1 MDKFNDFRKPG
12 FFLIADGTELHGE
25 LVLKRGATSLNLYS
39 TSAFHTLDSKD
50 ILGTFHDRSKV
61 SLIGCITLSG
71 PGTGYRGSETYH
83 FSTLFPHFALLGGE
97 HVTSEERKITGV
109 SFSVDDATAIFY
121 DFDAFGMVIDA
132 RPHLQQILDSQPVD
146 RKVEIGDHPK
156 IFYFTGKYE
165 IFRVRTAI
173 GDMSATHGPSYDF
186 PSPKGIH
193 VENTIRINIDFDANR
208 TVEEAVDAVRDA
220 LRFFDMVAG
229 RPQNIVELK
238 CHLASTEEERYRS
251 LDVYWCMPPHR
262 DEADESGKPHP
273 ADLPVKAAKD
283 PAQFTPILANWLHR
297 QVEWRTARARFAF
310 AAAHQNRYTT
320 DRLVGAANM
329 FDIMPA
335 SAYPSAVT
343 LPSDLEKARDEARA
357 AFRSLP
363 GSPERESVLN
373 ALGRIGKPTLKRKIR
388 TRVELLKNAVGT
400 RFPDLELVTDQAV
413 DCRNF
418 YVHGSPG
425 KFDYEVHSD
434 QPTFFTDT
442 LEFVFAASDL
452 IEAGW
457 NMASWIQEGT
467 TMSHPFGRY
476 RVTYK
481 ERLAALKKLLEQR

>member
-1 MDKFNDFRKPG
+1 MDKFKDFRKSG
-12 FFLIADGTELHGE
+12 SFVIADGTELNGE
-25 LVLKRGATSLNLYS
+25 LELKRGATSLNLYS
-39 TSAFHTLDSKD
+39 MSFFQTLDSKD

-71 PGTGYRGSETYH
+71 SGTGYRGSEEYH
-83 FSTLFPHFALLGGE
+83 FSTVFPHFVLFGDE
-97 HVTSEERKITGV
+97 HVTSDERKITGV

-121 DFDAFGMVIDA
+121 DSDAFGMIIDA
-132 RPHLQQILDSQPVD
+132 RPHMQRIVDSQPVD

-165 IFRVRTAI
+165 IFRVNTAI
-173 GDMSATHGPSYDF
+173 GVMSASHGPSYKF
-186 PSPKGIH
+186 PSPRGIH
-193 VENTIRINIDFDANR
+193 VENTIRINIDFDTNR
-208 TVEEAVDAVRDA
+208 TVGEAVEAMGDA
-220 LRFFDMVAG
+220 LRFFNMVAG
-229 RPQNIVELK
+229 RPQNIVQLK
-238 CHLASTEEERYRS
+238 FYLASTHEELYRS

-262 DEADESGKPHP
+262 DEIDESGTPHP
-273 ADLPVKAAKD
+273 ADLPLKAAKD
-283 PAQFTPILANWLHR
+283 PAQFTLILANWLHR
-297 QVEWRTARARFAF
+297 QAEWRTARARFAF

-335 SAYPSAVT
+335 SAYPSVVT
-343 LPSDLEKARDEARA
+343 LPSDLEKARDEART

-363 GSPERESVLN
+363 ESPERESVLN
-373 ALGRIGKPTLKRKIR
+373 ALGRIGKPTLKRRIR
-388 TRVELLKNAVGT
+388 KRVELLKNAVGK
-400 RFPDLELVTDQAV
+400 RFPELELVTDQAV

-434 QPTFFTDT
+434 QPPFFTDT

-452 IEAGW
+452 IESGW
-457 NMASWIQEGT
+457 DMAAWIQEGT

-476 RVTYK
+476 RVTYE
-481 ERLAALKKLLEQR
+481 ERLAALKKLLVQH